1 MSPEIKTIKAFAH
14 LGIQMRDY
22 CQKWNSD
29 KGDVPPDFQNA
40 VDLAQAANPWFVEEN
55 ILFAL
60 EQWGGVLTEENLREF
75 LSSYSPK
82 SGGPQKTVGIVMAG
96 NVPLVGFHDFLC
108 VLLSGH
114 RALAKLSSQDRHLMP
129 FLASILIQAEPGLS
143 PRIQFVEDLMKG
155 YDAVIATGSNNT
167 GRYFEHYFG
176 KGPHIIRKNRNSVAI
191 LSGKEDLGQ
200 LRALGSDIFGY
211 FGLGCRNVSKIYV
224 PKGYDFDLFFKGI
237 QDRQDVVNHSK
248 YANNYDYNRAIF
260 AMNGQR
266 FLDNGFVLL
275 KEEEELPSP
284 ISVLHYSQYGPG
296 TDPRIAL
303 AELDDQIQC
312 TVSGSGL
319 KGEVPFG
326 QAQNPGL
333 ADYADG
339 VDTMEFLLGL

>member
-1 MSPEIKTIKAFAH
+1 MKAFVH
-14 LGIQMRDY
+14 LGIQLRDF
-22 CQKWNSD
+22 CQKWNAGS
-29 KGDVPPDFQNA
+29 GEASPEFQNTIG
-40 VDLAQAANPWFVEEN
+40 LAKAANPWFLEEN

-60 EQWGGVLTEENLREF
+60 GQWGETLTETNLEEF
-75 LSSYSPK
+75 LSNYSLEPGD
-82 SGGPQKTVGIVMAG
+82 SQKTVGIVMAG

-114 RALAKLSSQDRHLMP
+114 RVLAKLSSQDRHLMP
-129 FLASILIQAEPGLS
+129 FLASILVQAEPDLS
-143 PRIQFVEDLMKG
+143 PRIQFVEGIMTG

-191 LSGKEDLGQ
+191 LSGTENQAELKALGQ
-200 LRALGSDIFGY
+200 DIFSY

-224 PKGYDFDLFFKGI
+224 PKGYDFDLFFNGI
-237 QDRQDVVNHSK
+237 KDYGEVVNHFK

-260 AMNGQR
+260 LMNGQV
-266 FLDNGFVLL
+266 FLDNGFLLL
-275 KEEEELPSP
+275 KEDPGLSSP
-284 ISVLHYSQYGPG
+284 ISVLHFSQYDPNI
-296 TDPRIAL
+296 DPRVGLGAL
-303 AELDDQIQC
+303 EGQIQC
-312 TVSGSGL
+312 IVSGSGRY
-319 KGEVPFG
+319 GEIPFG